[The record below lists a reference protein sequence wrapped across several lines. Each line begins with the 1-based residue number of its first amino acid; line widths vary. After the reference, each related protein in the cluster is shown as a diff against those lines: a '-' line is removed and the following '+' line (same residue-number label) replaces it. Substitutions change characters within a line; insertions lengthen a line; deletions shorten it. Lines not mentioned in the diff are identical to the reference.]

1 MPKDMS
7 KTAKRTIEDI
17 KNSDMEEMIESFA
30 KDRTESPDPEMFLQE
45 DQEIRGFSMGS
56 RAAIKGY
63 KYGGCK

>member
-17 KNSDMEEMIESFA
+17 KNSDMEEMIESFS
-30 KDRTESPDPEMFLQE
+30 KDFTRGLPDEAYEQI
-45 DQEIRGFSMGS
+45 DQEIKGFSMGS

-63 KYGGCK
+63 KYGGVK